1 MDITDPILF
10 PHAPKLWNV
19 FMKRIVSKGHSE
31 AEHHEEVDP
40 KTILKIYVLL
50 ANANDTLESSGTPQY
65 QEKLLKIPPYYLD
78 KLNCIMQWGA
88 MFVAMVFEVLIEPSS
103 PEAVM

>member
-10 PHAPKLWNV
+10 PHAQKLWNA
-19 FMKRIVSKGHSE
+19 FMKRIVSEGRSE

-40 KTILKIYVLL
+40 KTILKICILL
-50 ANANDTLESSGTPQY
+50 DNANDALESSGTPQY
-65 QEKLLKIPPYYLD
+65 QEKLLKILPYYLD

-88 MFVAMVFEVLIEPSS
+88 MFVAMMFEVRRGHEGLETL
-103 PEAVM
+103 